1 MSSVILIVVDLLFV
15 MYACVLTKWVE
26 KYPKRNHMCAALA
39 YAYAALTWV
48 LTISFIILTIVYHK

>member
-1 MSSVILIVVDLLFV
+1 MNSLILIVVDLLFV
-15 MYACVLTKWVE
+15 IYACVLTKWVE

-48 LTISFIILTIVYHK
+48 LTIIFIILTIIYHK